1 MAIEL
6 TVTYLTGSK
15 QNLVETVRG
24 APVWLGRAEKCQV
37 RFDPTEDL
45 KVSGLHAELREAE
58 GRVTVHDLG
67 SRNGVYLN
75 GVKVEESAEV
85 PNRATI
91 QLGKDGP
98 RIRLSFEEAAGG
110 IDFKRVRR
118 DTRRKLDRDQ
128 VLASPSLLSTDES
141 LKAYTPEQLG
151 LTPSAGEAAPQTNKA
166 LLALLLGLAAL
177 GVIAFQILR

>member
-1 MAIEL
+1 M
-6 TVTYLTGSK
+6 
-15 QNLVETVRG
+15 RG

-45 KVSGLHAELREAE
+45 KVSAVHAELREAD
-58 GRVTVHDLG
+58 GQVTIHDLD
-67 SRNGVYLN
+67 SRNGVFVN
-75 GVKVEESAEV
+75 GEEVETSADV

-118 DTRRKLDRDQ
+118 DTRRKLDKDQ
-128 VLASPSLLSTDES
+128 ILNPPSLLSTDES

-151 LTPSAGEAAPQTNKA
+151 LGPQAEAPQTNK
-166 LLALLLGLAAL
+166 LLIAILLGLAAL
-177 GVIAFQILR
+177 GVVAFQIFR